1 MHKCNI
7 SSVQFIVIR
16 MYIYANLHVI
26 LSKCFARCSLRKD
39 YKSYFNDKINVC
51 LCFISAAAFQ
61 TQCLTNVTVH
71 AR

>member
-26 LSKCFARCSLRKD
+26 LSKCFVQGAHYGRIARVISM
-39 YKSYFNDKINVC
+39 INVC
-51 LCFISAAAFQ
+51 LCFISAEAFDSM
-61 TQCLTNVTVH
+61 LG
-71 AR
+71 